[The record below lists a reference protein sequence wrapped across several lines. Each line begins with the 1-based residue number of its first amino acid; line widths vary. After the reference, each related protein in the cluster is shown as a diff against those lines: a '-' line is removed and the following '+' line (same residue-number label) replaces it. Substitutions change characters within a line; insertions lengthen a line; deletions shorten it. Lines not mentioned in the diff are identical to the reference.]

1 MKKLFILLGLLLQPL
16 LFHASEY
23 ESLEN
28 ILTNR
33 LDNQFIVGISHS
45 RFDQSLDMLNY
56 ADKLES
62 TKPKEAYTDSY
73 YLGYQFDKWKL
84 SFESNESTGEVERL
98 SQPKSITTDVST
110 ETLTISYD
118 VRENKNNLVEIGF
131 LLRDEDQDPVT
142 IDCYAFGET
151 IIGGSC
157 SEAELN
163 VLNSNAYRTSG
174 ELIYEPVLKT
184 SGKSESQGIYLRIS
198 SKSLGLLNFNHTFSF
213 KNSEINQDFTSSI
226 LNTSDSFI
234 RGLTV
239 DNRNAGELLDQFKE
253 ELPQTTPWKENSFK
267 YSVSN
272 LIPIG
277 ENFAISGMYSFIKVK
292 RKDYLGNPSK
302 KDFTRNHLIDLSL
315 FYTLTDNS
323 LLYLKLSASS
333 NYLLGENPLAYNR
346 RSNHLFDHPYGQVN
360 AGLILNF

>member
-1 MKKLFILLGLLLQPL
+1 MQPL
-16 LFHASEY
+16 LCSASEY

-28 ILTNR
+28 ILANR
-33 LDNQFIVGISHS
+33 LDNQFTIGISHS
-45 RFDQSLDMLNY
+45 RFDQSLDILNY
-56 ADKLES
+56 SDKLES
-62 TKPKEAYTDSY
+62 TKPKEALINSY
-73 YLGYQFDKWKL
+73 YLSYQFDQWKFSL
-84 SFESNESTGEVERL
+84 ESNESSGEVERL
-98 SQPKSITTDVST
+98 STPRFIETDVSS
-110 ETLTISYD
+110 ETLTISYNFHENNNSSMQIGLL
-118 VRENKNNLVEIGF
+118 VRN
-131 LLRDEDQDPVT
+131 EDQDPVT

-151 IIGGSC
+151 VIGGSC
-157 SEAELN
+157 NEAELN
-163 VLNSNAYRTSG
+163 VLNSEAYRTSG
-174 ELIYEPVLKT
+174 ELIYEPVLRT
-184 SGKSESQGIYLRIS
+184 SGKSESQGIYLRLS

-213 KNSEINQDFTSSI
+213 KNSKINQDFTSSI

-239 DNRNAGELLDQFKE
+239 DNRNAGRLLDQFKD
-253 ELPQTTPWKENSFK
+253 ELPQTTPWKENTFK

-272 LIPIG
+272 LIPVG

-292 RKDYLGNPSK
+292 RKDYLNNPSK
-302 KDFTRNHLIDLSL
+302 KDFTENHLIDLSL
-315 FYTLTDNS
+315 FYSLTGNS

>member
-1 MKKLFILLGLLLQPL
+1 MQPL
-16 LFHASEY
+16 LFNASEF

-33 LDNQFIVGISHS
+33 FDNQFIVGISQS
-45 RFDQSLDMLNY
+45 RFDQSLDILNY

-62 TKPKEAYTDSY
+62 TKPKEAVINSY
-73 YLGYQFDKWKL
+73 YLSYQYDKWKL
-84 SFESNESTGEVERL
+84 SLESNESSGEVERL
-98 SQPKSITTDVST
+98 SIPKSIKTDVST
-110 ETLTISYD
+110 ETLFVSYD
-118 VRENKNNLVEIGF
+118 LLENENNIIQIGL

-151 IIGGSC
+151 VIGGSC
-157 SEAELN
+157 NEAELS
-163 VLNSNAYRTSG
+163 VLNSEAYRASG
-174 ELIYEPVLKT
+174 ELIYEPVLRT

-213 KNSEINQDFTSSI
+213 KNSEIDQDFTSSI

-239 DNRNAGELLDQFKE
+239 DNRKAGELLDQFKG
-253 ELPQTTPWKENSFK
+253 ELPQTTPWKENTFK
-267 YSVSN
+267 YSLSN
-272 LIPIG
+272 LIPLSQ
-277 ENFAISGMYSFIKVK
+277 NFAISGMYSFVKVK
-292 RKDYLGNPSK
+292 RMDYLGNPSK
-302 KDFTRNHLIDLSL
+302 KDFTKNHLIDLSV
-315 FYTLTDNS
+315 FYSITENS

>member
-16 LFHASEY
+16 LFHAAEY

-33 LDNQFIVGISHS
+33 LDNQYIVGISHR

-253 ELPQTTPWKENSFK
+253 ELPQTTPWKENTFK

-272 LIPIG
+272 LIPLG
-277 ENFAISGMYSFIKVK
+277 KNFAISGMYSFVKVK
-292 RKDYLGNPSK
+292 RKDYSENPSK
-302 KDFTRNHLIDLSL
+302 KDFTSNHLLDLSL
-315 FYTLTDNS
+315 FYSLTDNS
-323 LLYLKLSASS
+323 LLYLKVK
-333 NYLLGENPLAYNR
+333 Y
-346 RSNHLFDHPYGQVN
+346 
-360 AGLILNF
+360 